1 MERFEF
7 KCRAIDI
14 EHSCRYKN
22 DDEPEHDPSVLKSI
36 VSIKESTEL
45 MLYGGKIKS
54 SANSYQIDLDFDPSW
69 INCMTEAGWKAEQ
82 TQNLSNLKEI
92 HDMQPDAILSKGGI
106 SLVIEIEK
114 SNKGAIWFD
123 FMKIMAVIGK
133 GVADF
138 GILVVPR
145 NYAHGTGVWDNFE
158 AARYYRLCLA
168 EYAKADRNLLSRI
181 AILGYTQEVQIDGK
195 WVQLNKDSMNK
206 IKNKARAFFS
216 K

>member
-1 MERFEF
+1 MEPFPIIY
-7 KCRAIDI
+7 RAKDVK
-14 EHSCRYKN
+14 HSCRYKN
-22 DDEPEHDPSVLKSI
+22 DNEPYHDSRLQNSI
-36 VSIKESTEL
+36 DSIIKITESMQYRGE
-45 MLYGGKIKS
+45 IKS
-54 SANSYQIDLDFDPSW
+54 SANSYQVNLGFDQSW
-69 INCMTEAGWKAEQ
+69 INCMKGDGWKDREPQ
-82 TQNLSNLKEI
+82 ELGSLREI

-168 EYAKADRNLLSRI
+168 EYAKADRNLLSII

-195 WVQLNKDSMNK
+195 WVQLGKDSMNK
-206 IKNKARAFFS
+206 IKNKARAFLP